1 MLKFYKPPG
10 KKKPDNTRI
19 NTYTTLADFYIKNGY
34 QKEARST
41 LEDMARYYE
50 SIGHDVEA
58 KKALQLAAQIGS
70 AKNIG
75 HLESSIS
82 NNAEQPGGKHRSPQ
96 HSNNSEYTGVAGKHD
111 TVNSTSTDRAAGFFD
126 LESALTENDSS
137 VFSSRHV
144 SSGSPLLTQRVKVSP
159 SAHAA
164 IFREIKLSPE
174 NNRDEHSLDFHYTMG
189 IAHQQLR
196 QFDDAIEEFTAA
208 LADVK
213 NIAARETA
221 SGATAGDCYLQLVAC
236 YDALNKQAK
245 AAQYAGKALTLNSLT
260 AKQRLFFKEFIA
272 AAGNNAE
279 ERGLCSSLTRQI
291 VQIKS
296 ALYRL
301 YSSAIT

>member
-1 MLKFYKPPG
+1 
-10 KKKPDNTRI
+10 
-19 NTYTTLADFYIKNGY
+19 
-34 QKEARST
+34 
-41 LEDMARYYE
+41 
-50 SIGHDVEA
+50 
-58 KKALQLAAQIGS
+58 
-70 AKNIG
+70 
-75 HLESSIS
+75 
-82 NNAEQPGGKHRSPQ
+82 
-96 HSNNSEYTGVAGKHD
+96 
-111 TVNSTSTDRAAGFFD
+111 
-126 LESALTENDSS
+126 
-137 VFSSRHV
+137 
-144 SSGSPLLTQRVKVSP
+144 
-159 SAHAA
+159 
-164 IFREIKLSPE
+164 
-174 NNRDEHSLDFHYTMG
+174 
-189 IAHQQLR
+189 LR